1 MEESLPQS
9 SIDWKR
15 ASLLAAGSA
24 LFGLYLVRLDWGAV
38 RDTRSAFPVGIGFLV
53 VVLNLLTGALKYGR
67 WSGLLRRRGIE
78 ERGSALEEYL
88 AINAGFFLG
97 LVTPGTSGELT
108 RGAFSGVSSARA
120 TSIVGYEKTSDLA
133 VLLLMVAGSFVV
145 QFTNGLASWVAS
157 GLILLVSGAAYVL
170 FLRFDKM
177 VTAPVR
183 ILLERFGNERHVET
197 ARGMYWEFYEL
208 LKDRRALVVS
218 LGYSALLWVLPVIQM
233 HLIMAGLG
241 GDVPFKTSAFTF
253 LFPYLIGV
261 LSLIPAGIGAFDM
274 AADAFG
280 GRAIALAGAATEL
293 GSLAPLFFR
302 VLVTVPLIAFG
313 YVCQLILNA
322 ARKSGS
328 AA

>member
-1 MEESLPQS
+1 M
-9 SIDWKR
+9 DWKR
-15 ASLLAAGSA
+15 ASLLAAGTA
-24 LFGLYLVRLDWGAV
+24 LFALYLARLDWGAV
-38 RDTRSAFPVGIGFLV
+38 RTARSAFPVGIAALIV
-53 VVLNLLTGALKYGR
+53 LLNLLTGALKYGR

-78 ERGSALEEYL
+78 ERGSAFEEYL

-120 TSIVGYEKTSDLA
+120 TSIVSYEKTSDLA
-133 VLLLMVAGSFVV
+133 VLLLLVAGSFVV
-145 QFTNGLASWVAS
+145 QFTSGLASWIAS
-157 GLILLVSGAAYVL
+157 GLIMVVTGLTYLL
-170 FLRFDKM
+170 FLRYDRI

-183 ILLERFGNERHVET
+183 VLLGRFGNDKHLET

-208 LKDRRALVVS
+208 LKDRRALATSIV
-218 LGYSALLWVLPVIQM
+218 YSVTLWILPVIQM

-274 AADAFG
+274 AADTFG
-280 GRAIALAGAATEL
+280 GRAIVLAGSAVEL
-293 GSLAPLFFR
+293 GSLAPLYFR

-313 YVCQLILNA
+313 YLCQLILNA
-322 ARKSGS
+322 ARKSGT
-328 AA
+328 AR

>member
-1 MEESLPQS
+1 MPRR
-9 SIDWKR
+9 SIDLKR
-15 ASLLAAGSA
+15 VVLLLAGTA
-24 LFGLYLVRLDWGAV
+24 LFALYLFRLDWSAV
-38 RDTRSAFPVGIGFLV
+38 QATRSAFPVGMGALIV
-53 VVLNLLTGALKYGR
+53 MLNLLTGFLKYGR
-67 WSGLLRRRGIE
+67 WSGLLRRRGIV

-108 RGAFSGVSSARA
+108 RGAFSGVSSTRA

-145 QFTNGLASWVAS
+145 QFTSGLESWIAS
-157 GLILLVSGAAYVL
+157 GLILIVTAATYLL
-170 FLRFDKM
+170 FLRYDQV

-183 ILLERFGNERHVET
+183 VLLTRFGTERHVET

-208 LKDRRALVVS
+208 LKDRRALGTSIV
-218 LGYSALLWVLPVIQM
+218 YSVLLWILPVVQM
-233 HLIMAGLG
+233 HLIMSGLG

-280 GRAIALAGAATEL
+280 GRAIALAGAASEL
-293 GSLAPLFFR
+293 GSLSPLFFR
-302 VLVTVPLIAFG
+302 VLVTVPLVAFG
-313 YVCQLILNA
+313 YACQLILNA
-322 ARKSGS
+322 ARKSG
-328 AA
+328 ATP